1 MKKNDQRRVLLMTEN
16 LGSGGAERQLCLLAV
31 LLKNKGYDVK
41 VITYGKSLFYLQY
54 LQDNTVEH
62 IFLNQARNK
71 WLRVAYFVKLFLINK
86 PTTVVSFLPS
96 TNMACCIASLFY
108 KTKVIVSERS
118 HTIKSGK
125 SLFMLY
131 LYKLATFVVTN
142 SYSEAK
148 NIRIIAPWLSD
159 KIRTIVNAV
168 NSDKFTPAIEKNKNH
183 FKRIICVGRVI
194 PCKNILN
201 LLDAINIAR
210 AENIYFHVDW
220 FGEQYDKDYLKKV
233 LKKIDDLK
241 CCDIFR
247 LHKPSMTIQDE
258 YQKSDIFC
266 LPSLYEGYPNVI
278 VEAMSCG
285 LPVICSNVCENPH
298 IITDSINGFLFDP
311 NSITSIVDTFKKILS
326 LNDSE
331 LHNIGQ
337 RNRAKVIEENSEESF
352 VNKYIDLI

>member
-1 MKKNDQRRVLLMTEN
+1 MTEN
-16 LGSGGAERQLCLLAV
+16 LGSGGAERQLCLLAI
-31 LLKNKGYDVK
+31 LLKKKGYDVK

-54 LQDNTVEH
+54 LQDNKVEH
-62 IFLNQARNK
+62 IFLKRASNK
-71 WLRVAYFVKLFLINK
+71 WFRVAYFVKVFRINK

-96 TNMACCIASLFY
+96 TNMACCLASLFY
-108 KTKVIVSERS
+108 KAKVIVSERS
-118 HTIKSGK
+118 HTTKSSK
-125 SLFMLY
+125 SLFMLF
-131 LYKLATFVVTN
+131 LYKLATFVITN

-148 NIRIIAPWLSD
+148 NIRAIAPLLSH
-159 KIRTIVNAV
+159 KIKKIVNSV
-168 NSDKFTPAIEKNKNH
+168 NSDKFTPVIANNKNH
-183 FKRIICVGRVI
+183 HKRIICVGRVI

-201 LLDAINIAR
+201 LLDAINIVR
-210 AENIYFHVDW
+210 AENRHFCVDW
-220 FGEQYDKDYLKKV
+220 FGEQYDKDYVQKV
-233 LKKIDDLK
+233 LKKIKDLK

-247 LHKPSMTIQDE
+247 LHKSSMTIQEE

-285 LPVICSNVCENPH
+285 LPVICSNVCENPS
-298 IITDSINGFLFDP
+298 IITNNVNGFLFDP
-311 NSITSIVDTFKKILS
+311 NSITSIVDALKKILS

-337 RNRAKVIEENSEESF
+337 RNRAKAIKENSEESF